1 MTNANN
7 APADSM
13 NWPKPGDTATEAAAA
28 QANAVEDSGAAPSR
42 VQQREAAKREVGI
55 RRARMTLSRI
65 EPWSALKMSFLL
77 SVALGIMIVIAAM
90 VLWVVLD
97 VMQVWG
103 QIDELLVT
111 LNSEALLNLG
121 QFLHFGRVL
130 AFAVVVGVIEIV
142 LFTALGTLMA
152 LIYNVIATLV
162 GGISITVTDE

>member
-1 MTNANN
+1 MSNSNN
-7 APADSM
+7 APADQLP
-13 NWPKPGDTATEAAAA
+13 WPKRVQSETD
-28 QANAVEDSGAAPSR
+28 AAPAANTAETTTTEKQTPQR
-42 VQQREAAKREVGI
+42 AVQRDVGI

-65 EPWSALKMSFLL
+65 EPWSALKTSFLL

-130 AFAVVVGVIEIV
+130 AFSVVVGVIEIV
-142 LFTALGTLMA
+142 LFTALGTLGA